1 METRAN
7 YTLVGGFVIFFV
19 IAIVA
24 FIMWVA
30 NIDFSRNA
38 TEYDIYFSRSVTGL
52 KEGGTVLYRG
62 VPVGTVKTIALDSE
76 NVEKVRVTIVING
89 GVPIKDDAYASL
101 ELQGITG
108 VAYIQLNGGTSQAP
122 LLLPERGMV
131 RAVIPTRSSVLEEV
145 TSSLPAVLHQVSKT
159 FEEIRP
165 LFNDENRKS
174 FSETLKNLQTITQAL
189 VPENGKEANIK
200 ELMASMKQGVKD
212 FRQLVKEMNSL
223 LNENRYN
230 IHTFT
235 GDGLPALTQF
245 LKEGKETLSTIRRI
259 GDAIERSPS
268 RFIYNDPR
276 QGVKVP

>member
-19 IAIVA
+19 IAIVG
-24 FIMWVA
+24 FIMWIA
-30 NIDFSRNA
+30 NIDFSRNSR
-38 TEYDIYFSRSVTGL
+38 EYDIYFSRSVTGL

-76 NVEKVRVTIVING
+76 SVEKVRVTIVVDG
-89 GVPIKDDAYASL
+89 AVSIKEDAYASL

-122 LLLPERGMV
+122 QLLPEKGMV
-131 RAVIPTRSSVLEEV
+131 RAIIPTRQSVLEEV
-145 TSSLPAVLHQVSKT
+145 TSSLPAVLQQVSKT

-165 LFNDENRKS
+165 LFNEENRKS
-174 FSETLKNLQTITQAL
+174 FSETLKNLHTITQAL
-189 VPENGKEANIK
+189 VPEQGKDTNIQ
-200 ELMASMKQGVKD
+200 ELLASMKQGVKD
-212 FRQLVKEMNSL
+212 FRAMINEMNTL
-223 LNENRYN
+223 LVENRYN

-259 GDAIERSPS
+259 GDALERSPS
-268 RFIYNDPR
+268 RFIHNDPR